1 MTIAQ
6 QRSILERVARGEISP
21 DDAEREL
28 ASLDPSQQPNPSDPP
43 VPPVPMAPAAP
54 PTPAT
59 PATPAAPAAPPM
71 PAAPATVEQSTT
83 EPSTLTVHASLNAAG
98 TIEVACDGEADDV
111 WFEGPYRGS
120 IERDGDNVHV
130 EGQVGD
136 DTLLVV
142 PANAQLHLELNGGDA
157 LVRGLRG
164 SFHGDF
170 NVGDVRLEA
179 ELTEGESHLD
189 ANAGNVTVVLSP
201 DSDVRVVVRCP
212 AEYGMDDRLTKAG
225 RGEYVLG
232 EGTAL
237 LEIDGN
243 LAEVSVRVG

>member
-1 MTIAQ
+1 MPLEPAEPLEPGGR
-6 QRSILERVARGEISP
+6 RSGGR
-21 DDAEREL
+21 
-28 ASLDPSQQPNPSDPP
+28 
-43 VPPVPMAPAAP
+43 
-54 PTPAT
+54 
-59 PATPAAPAAPPM
+59 
-71 PAAPATVEQSTT
+71 TT
-83 EPSTLTVHASLNAAG
+83 SETLTVHASLNAAG
-98 TIEVACDGEADDV
+98 TIEVAGDREADDV

-120 IERDGDNVHV
+120 IERDGGNVHV

-164 SFHGDF
+164 SFHGEF

-179 ELTEGESHLD
+179 ELTEGDSHID
-189 ANAGNVTVVLSP
+189 ANAGNVTVVLAP
-201 DSDVRVVVRCP
+201 DSDVRVVVECP
-212 AEYGMDDRLTKAG
+212 AEYDMDQRLNKTG

-232 EGTAL
+232 EGTAQL
-237 LEIDGN
+237 HIDGN